1 MKEKLMI
8 QTLRDERGIS
18 QQELAN
24 KLKIN
29 RSLMSHIE
37 TGKVL
42 PSMDTLLKIAR
53 ILNCLVIDL
62 YKEEDLEII
71 KTNNHNNENG
81 GRASNTPIK

>member
-1 MKEKLMI
+1 MI

-24 KLKIN
+24 KLNIN
-29 RSLMSHIE
+29 RSLLSHIE

-42 PSMDTLLKIAR
+42 PSMDTLIKIAR

-62 YKEEDLEII
+62 YKEEDLNII
-71 KTNNHNNENG
+71 KTMG
-81 GRASNTPIK
+81 VKRPIPPTNKQDYRSLK

>member
-18 QQELAN
+18 QLSLAN
-24 KLKIN
+24 KLKMN
-29 RSLMSHIE
+29 RSLLSHIE

-62 YKEEDLEII
+62 YKDEDLEII
-71 KTNNHNNENG
+71 KNNNND
-81 GRASNTPIK
+81 

>member
-8 QTLRDERGIS
+8 QILREEKGIT
-18 QQELAN
+18 QRELAD
-24 KLKIN
+24 KLQMN
-29 RSLMSHIE
+29 RSLLSHIE

-62 YKEEDLEII
+62 YKEEDLKII
-71 KTNNHNNENG
+71 KKEKND
-81 GRASNTPIK
+81 

>member
-1 MKEKLMI
+1 MSKKLMI
-8 QTLRDERGIS
+8 QTLRDERKIT
-18 QQELAN
+18 QQQLAD

-62 YKEEDLEII
+62 YHEEELKNI
-71 KTNNHNNENG
+71 KNENKTK
-81 GRASNTPIK
+81 SM

>member
-8 QTLRDERGIS
+8 QTLREEREIT

-24 KLKIN
+24 KLKMN
-29 RSLMSHIE
+29 RSLLSHIE

-42 PSMDTLLKIAR
+42 PSMFTLIKIAR

-62 YKEEDLEII
+62 YHREDLEII
-71 KTNNHNNENG
+71 KNNNNL
-81 GRASNTPIK
+81 

>member
-8 QTLRDERGIS
+8 QTLRDERGIT
-18 QQELAN
+18 QQELAD

-29 RSLMSHIE
+29 RSLLSHIE

-42 PSMDTLLKIAR
+42 PSMFTLLKIAR

-62 YKEEDLEII
+62 YKNEDLEII
-71 KTNNHNNENG
+71 KNSNE
-81 GRASNTPIK
+81 

>member
-8 QTLRDERGIS
+8 QTLREERGIT
-18 QQELAN
+18 QQELAE

-42 PSMDTLLKIAR
+42 PSFDMLLAISR
-53 ILNCLVIDL
+53 ILECLVTDL
-62 YKEEDLEII
+62 YKKEDLENI
-71 KTNNHNNENG
+71 KNE
-81 GRASNTPIK
+81 